1 MDSLRSDLRHACR
14 RLLASPGFAAI
25 AILSIALG
33 VGASTAVFG
42 AVRAVLFA
50 ALPYPEAHRVVAL
63 SDRGPR
69 GGRLP
74 TTYGTYLEISARSH
88 SFERLAVADRW
99 QPALVA
105 TGGDPEQLTGDRVS
119 ADYFRALGVT
129 PALGRDFDAADDLPG
144 GPLVAVVSSGLAAR
158 RFGGAAQILGSSIVL
173 DGVAYTVIGVLPAG
187 FRNALA
193 PAAEV
198 WTPLRFRA
206 APDFQG
212 PEWGHHQRMVGRL
225 VRGVSPAEAE
235 REIESIGRAPAA
247 EFPRPAWAALERGL
261 IIESLQDAMA
271 VGIRPALL
279 AILGAVFLL
288 LVVACVNVSNLLL
301 TRAIS
306 RRAEL
311 AVRTALGAGRA
322 RLVWQLVAESLL
334 IALLG
339 GLAGVGIAVAINR
352 SLVSFAPAELT
363 RTGALHLDASVFVIA
378 LAVSTVVGL
387 VAGVLPGL
395 RGVQAHTYVAVRAG
409 SQGTD
414 AGHRLVRRALV
425 VAQVALAF
433 VLVASTALL
442 YRSVDGLLATAPG
455 FDDEDVFTLQV
466 VATGR
471 RYDSPAAQAQFYERA
486 LDAVRGLPG
495 VIDAAFTSQLPLSG
509 ESDVYGVAFESE
521 SRAND
526 QSSGAAQRYAV
537 TADWFRTMRIPLVE
551 GRLLGADDRPDT
563 AQAVL
568 INESF
573 AKRRFGARSP
583 IGQRLRMGPYLS
595 RPDAPW
601 ATIVGVVGDVKQTS
615 LALDSPDAVYFAMGQ
630 WAWVDVVQS
639 IAIRTR
645 ADPAVLAPSVERAIW
660 SVDPTPPLV
669 RVTTMKQLVAAS
681 EAQRSFA
688 LVVFAAFALT
698 AVVLAVVGLYGV
710 VARSVE
716 ERERELGV
724 RAALGASP
732 RRVAALVVRQGLALA
747 AIGILLGAL
756 GAAGV
761 TRGLSSLLFGITPLD
776 GLTFAVTVVGLLGV
790 SLLAC
795 GIPAARAARVD
806 PALALRA
813 E

>member
-25 AILSIALG
+25 ATLSIALG

-50 ALPYPEAHRVVAL
+50 ALPYPQAHRVVAL
-63 SDRGPR
+63 TDRDSQ

-74 TTYGTYLEISARSH
+74 TTYGTYREIAARSR

-105 TGGDPEQLTGDRVS
+105 VGGDPERLSGDRVS
-119 ADYFRALGVT
+119 ADYFRVLGVA
-129 PALGRDFDAADDLPG
+129 PAFGRDFDAADDQQG
-144 GPLVAVVSSGLAAR
+144 GPLVAVVSAGLAAR
-158 RFGGAAQILGSSIVL
+158 RFGGGARILGSSIVL
-173 DGVAYTVIGVLPAG
+173 DGVAYTVIGVMPAG

-198 WTPLRFRA
+198 WTPLQFRA
-206 APDFQG
+206 PVDFQG

-225 VRGVSPAEAE
+225 VAGVSPAQAE
-235 REIESIGRAPAA
+235 REIESIGGAPAA
-247 EFPRPAWAALERGL
+247 EFPRPAWATLERGL
-261 IIESLQDAMA
+261 IVESIQDSMTTG
-271 VGIRPALL
+271 VRPALL

-301 TRAIS
+301 TRALGM
-306 RRAEL
+306 RAEL

-322 RLVWQLVAESLL
+322 RLARQLVTESLL

-339 GLAGVGIAVAINR
+339 GVAGVGVAVAVDR
-352 SLVSFAPAELT
+352 ALASFAPAELT
-363 RTGALHLDASVFVIA
+363 RTGALGLDASVFVIA

-387 VAGVLPGL
+387 VAGVVPGL

-414 AGHRLVRRALV
+414 AGQQLVRRTLV
-425 VAQVALAF
+425 VTQVALAF
-433 VLVASTALL
+433 VLLASTALL

-455 FDDEDVFTLQV
+455 FDDEGVLTLQV

-471 RYDSPAAQAQFYERA
+471 RYDSPAELAQFYERS

-495 VIDAAFTSQLPLSG
+495 VVDAAFTSQLPLSG
-509 ESDVYGVAFESE
+509 ESDSYGVAFESE
-521 SRAND
+521 PRAND
-526 QSSGAAQRYAV
+526 QSSGAALRYVV
-537 TADWFRTMRIPLVE
+537 TPDWFRTMRIPLVD
-551 GRLLGADDRPDT
+551 GRLLGADDRPG
-563 AQAVL
+563 APQAVL

-573 AKRRFGARSP
+573 AKRRFGTRSP
-583 IGQRLRMGPYLS
+583 LGQRLRMGPYMS
-595 RPDAPW
+595 RPDGPW

-630 WAWVDVVQS
+630 WLWVDVVQS
-639 IAIRTR
+639 MAIRTR
-645 ADPAVLAPSVERAIW
+645 TDSAALAPSVERAIW

-669 RVTTMKQLVAAS
+669 RVATMKELVAAS
-681 EAQRSFA
+681 ETQRSFA

-710 VARSVE
+710 LARSVE
-716 ERERELGV
+716 EREREIGI

-732 RRVAALVVRQGLALA
+732 RRVGALVVRQGMALA

-761 TRGLSSLLFGITPLD
+761 TRGLSSLLFGVSPLD
-776 GLTFAVTVVGLLGV
+776 GLTFGATVAGLAGV

-795 GIPAARAARVD
+795 GIPAVRAARVD
-806 PALALRA
+806 PAIALRA
-813 E
+813 D

>member
-14 RLLASPGFAAI
+14 RLIASPGFAAI

-63 SDRGPR
+63 TDRDSE

-74 TTYGTYLEISARSH
+74 TTYGTYREIAARSH
-88 SFERLAVADRW
+88 FFERLAVADRW

-105 TGGDPEQLTGDRVS
+105 AGGDPERLTGDRVS
-119 ADYFRALGVT
+119 ADYFRVLGVA

-144 GPLVAVVSSGLAAR
+144 GPLVAVVSAGLAAR
-158 RFGGAAQILGSSIVL
+158 RFGGGAGILGSSIVL
-173 DGVAYTVIGVLPAG
+173 DGIAYTVIGVMPPG

-198 WTPLRFRA
+198 WTPLRYRA
-206 APDFQG
+206 ATDFQG

-225 VRGVSPAEAE
+225 VPGVSLAQAE
-235 REIESIGRAPAA
+235 REIESIGGAPAA
-247 EFPRPAWAALERGL
+247 EFPRPAWATLERGL
-261 IIESLQDAMA
+261 IVESLQDSMTTG
-271 VGIRPALL
+271 VRPALL

-301 TRAIS
+301 TRALA

-322 RLVWQLVAESLL
+322 RLARQLVTESLL

-339 GLAGVGIAVAINR
+339 GVAGVGVAVAVDR
-352 SLVSFAPAELT
+352 ALASFAPPELT
-363 RTGALHLDASVFVIA
+363 RTGALGLDASVFVIA

-387 VAGVLPGL
+387 VAGVVPGL
-395 RGVQAHTYVAVRAG
+395 RGVQAHTYFAVRAG
-409 SQGTD
+409 SHGTN
-414 AGHRLVRRALV
+414 AGQQLVRRTLV
-425 VAQVALAF
+425 VTQVALAF
-433 VLVASTALL
+433 VLLASTALL

-455 FDDEDVFTLQV
+455 FDDEGVLTLQV

-471 RYDSPAAQAQFYERA
+471 RYDSPAELAQFYERA

-495 VIDAAFTSQLPLSG
+495 VAEAAFTTQLPLSG
-509 ESDVYGVAFESE
+509 DSDNYGVAFESE
-521 SRAND
+521 PRAND
-526 QSSGAAQRYAV
+526 QSSGAALRYVV
-537 TADWFRTMRIPLVE
+537 TPDWFRTMRIPLVE
-551 GRLLGADDRPDT
+551 GRLLGADDRVGAP
-563 AQAVL
+563 QAVL

-573 AKRRFGARSP
+573 AKRRFGTRSP
-583 IGQRLRMGPYLS
+583 IGQRLRMGPYVLQ
-595 RPDAPW
+595 PDAPW

-630 WAWVDVVQS
+630 WLWVDVVQS

-645 ADPAVLAPSVERAIW
+645 ADPAALAPSVERAIW

-669 RVTTMKQLVAAS
+669 RVTTMKGLVAAS

-688 LVVFAAFALT
+688 LLVFAAFALT

-716 ERERELGV
+716 EREHELGV

-732 RRVAALVVRQGLALA
+732 RRVAAFVVRQGMALA

-761 TRGLSSLLFGITPLD
+761 TRGLSSLLFGVSPLD
-776 GLTFAVTVVGLLGV
+776 GLTFGATVIALAGV

-806 PALALRA
+806 PAIALRA

>member
-74 TTYGTYLEISARSH
+74 TTYGTYLEIAARSH

-105 TGGDPEQLTGDRVS
+105 TGGDPAQLTGDRVS

-225 VRGVSPAEAE
+225 VRGVSLADAE

-322 RLVWQLVAESLL
+322 RLVRRHS
-334 IALLG
+334 
-339 GLAGVGIAVAINR
+339 
-352 SLVSFAPAELT
+352 P
-363 RTGALHLDASVFVIA
+363 
-378 LAVSTVVGL
+378 
-387 VAGVLPGL
+387 
-395 RGVQAHTYVAVRAG
+395 
-409 SQGTD
+409 QG
-414 AGHRLVRRALV
+414 
-425 VAQVALAF
+425 
-433 VLVASTALL
+433 
-442 YRSVDGLLATAPG
+442 
-455 FDDEDVFTLQV
+455 
-466 VATGR
+466 
-471 RYDSPAAQAQFYERA
+471 
-486 LDAVRGLPG
+486 
-495 VIDAAFTSQLPLSG
+495 
-509 ESDVYGVAFESE
+509 
-521 SRAND
+521 D
-526 QSSGAAQRYAV
+526 Q
-537 TADWFRTMRIPLVE
+537 
-551 GRLLGADDRPDT
+551 
-563 AQAVL
+563 
-568 INESF
+568 
-573 AKRRFGARSP
+573 
-583 IGQRLRMGPYLS
+583 
-595 RPDAPW
+595 
-601 ATIVGVVGDVKQTS
+601 
-615 LALDSPDAVYFAMGQ
+615 
-630 WAWVDVVQS
+630 
-639 IAIRTR
+639 
-645 ADPAVLAPSVERAIW
+645 
-660 SVDPTPPLV
+660 
-669 RVTTMKQLVAAS
+669 
-681 EAQRSFA
+681 
-688 LVVFAAFALT
+688 
-698 AVVLAVVGLYGV
+698 
-710 VARSVE
+710 
-716 ERERELGV
+716 
-724 RAALGASP
+724 
-732 RRVAALVVRQGLALA
+732 
-747 AIGILLGAL
+747 
-756 GAAGV
+756 
-761 TRGLSSLLFGITPLD
+761 
-776 GLTFAVTVVGLLGV
+776 
-790 SLLAC
+790 
-795 GIPAARAARVD
+795 
-806 PALALRA
+806 
-813 E
+813 

>member
-1 MDSLRSDLRHACR
+1 MDSLRSDLRQACR

-50 ALPYPEAHRVVAL
+50 ALPYPDARRVVAL
-63 SDRGPR
+63 ADRDSR

-74 TTYGTYLEISARSH
+74 TTYGTYREIAARSH

-105 TGGDPEQLTGDRVS
+105 TGGDPERLIGDYVS
-119 ADYFRALGVT
+119 TDYFRVLGVP
-129 PALGRDFDAADDLPG
+129 PALGRDFDAADDQPG
-144 GPLVAVVSSGLAAR
+144 GPLVAVVSAGLAAR
-158 RFGGAAQILGSSIVL
+158 RFGGGPEVLGSSIVL
-173 DGVAYTVIGVLPAG
+173 DGVAYTVIGVMPAG
-187 FRNALA
+187 FRNAPA

-198 WTPLRFRA
+198 WRPLRYRA
-206 APDFQG
+206 PTDFQG
-212 PEWGHHQRMVGRL
+212 PEWGHHQRMFGRL
-225 VRGVSPAEAE
+225 VPGVSPAEAE
-235 REIESIGRAPAA
+235 REIESIGGAPAA
-247 EFPRPAWAALERGL
+247 EFPRPPWAALARGL
-261 IIESLQDAMA
+261 IVESLRDSIAA
-271 VGIRPALL
+271 GLRPALI

-301 TRAIS
+301 TRALA

-322 RLVWQLVAESLL
+322 RLARQLVTESVL

-339 GLAGVGIAVAINR
+339 GAAGVFVAVAVDR
-352 SLVSFAPAELT
+352 GLAAFAPVELT
-363 RTGALHLDASVFVIA
+363 RTGALRLDASVFVIA

-387 VAGVLPGL
+387 AAGVLPGL

-409 SQGTD
+409 SQGAD
-414 AGHRLVRRALV
+414 AGHQLVRRTLV
-425 VAQVALAF
+425 VTQVALAF
-433 VLVASTALL
+433 VLLASTALL
-442 YRSVDGLLATAPG
+442 YRSVDALLATAPG
-455 FDDEDVFTLQV
+455 FDDDGVLTMQV

-471 RYDSPAAQAQFYERA
+471 RYDSPAELAQLYERA

-495 VIDAAFTSQLPLSG
+495 VVDAAFTSQLPLSG
-509 ESDVYGVAFESE
+509 EYDSYGMAFESDP
-521 SRAND
+521 RAND
-526 QSSGAAQRYAV
+526 LSSGAALRYVV
-537 TADWFRTMRIPLVE
+537 TPDWFRTMRIPLVA
-551 GRLLGADDRPDT
+551 GRLLGVDDRPGT

-568 INESF
+568 INESL
-573 AKRRFGARSP
+573 AKRRFGPRSP

-595 RPDAPW
+595 QPDAPW
-601 ATIVGVVGDVKQTS
+601 ATIVGVVGDVKQAS
-615 LALDSPDAVYFAMGQ
+615 LALDSPDAVYFALGQ
-630 WAWVDVVQS
+630 WLWVDVVQS

-645 ADPAVLAPSVERAIW
+645 VDPAALAPSVERAIW

-669 RVTTMKQLVAAS
+669 RVTTMKELVAAS

-688 LVVFAAFALT
+688 LVIFAAFALT
-698 AVVLAVVGLYGV
+698 AVALSVVGLYGV

-732 RRVAALVVRQGLALA
+732 RRVATLVIRQGMALA
-747 AIGILLGAL
+747 ATGILLGAL

-761 TRGLSSLLFGITPLD
+761 TRGLSSLLFGVSPLD
-776 GLTFAVTVVGLLGV
+776 GLTFGATMLGLAGV

-795 GIPAARAARVD
+795 GIPARRAARVD
-806 PALALRA
+806 PAIALRA